1 MVHQTV
7 EIVNPE
13 GMKIGPAGK
22 FCELAM
28 RYPCHIEFHLD
39 DNIQSNAKSMLSIL
53 GAGAQF
59 GDVIDIICDG
69 EDEKEALAA
78 LVGLVAGGFSDREE
92 ESK

>member
-7 EIVNPE
+7 KIVNPE

-22 FCELAM
+22 FCETAM
-28 RYPCHIEFHLD
+28 HYDCHIEFHLD
-39 DNIQSNAKSMLSIL
+39 DNIESNAKSMLSIL

-69 EDEKEALAA
+69 PDEEEALAA
-78 LVGLVAGGFSDREE
+78 LVELVEGGFADEE
-92 ESK
+92 EQ